1 MKLNR
6 EDVMQLLHL
15 DSSITG
21 EQSVS
26 RLLTAEVVA
35 AQRAMNP
42 GIEVIYR
49 DLAAAPAMHLSPAHI
64 AVFQGAAVKS
74 DAIGP
79 DLALGAKYLDELF
92 AADVIVIGA
101 PMYNF
106 TTPSQLK
113 TWVDRIVV
121 AGKTFCYTERGPIG
135 LLPAGNKAFIAASS
149 GGFYS
154 GDSPVK
160 FMEHG
165 ESYLRG
171 VLAHI
176 GTTDVRVIRAED
188 IGLGPEARARAIDA
202 ARGVVSEVSAE
213 RRTAR
218 VDRSERAT
226 TSVAQ
231 FH

>member
-1 MKLNR
+1 
-6 EDVMQLLHL
+6 MQLLHL
-15 DSSITG
+15 GSSITG

-79 DLALGAKYLDELF
+79 DLALGAKNLDELF

-113 TWVDRIVV
+113 AWVDRIVV
-121 AGKTFCYTERGPIG
+121 AGKTFCYTERGSDRSAAGREEG
-135 LLPAGNKAFIAASS
+135 LHRRVQRRFLLRRFPRE
-149 GGFYS
+149 
-154 GDSPVK
+154 V
-160 FMEHG
+160 HG
-165 ESYLRG
+165 ARRILSTR
-171 VLAHI
+171 
-176 GTTDVRVIRAED
+176 
-188 IGLGPEARARAIDA
+188 RARAHRHHRREGHSRGGYRPWPGSSRTRDRCG
-202 ARGVVSEVSAE
+202 ARN
-213 RRTAR
+213 R
-218 VDRSERAT
+218 
-226 TSVAQ
+226 Q
-231 FH
+231 